1 MSGPQKK
8 AVLSGLPI
16 RIGEQVLTLADAQR
30 FAAIIQY
37 SDDAIITMDLN
48 GIITSWNPGAE
59 RIFGYSAEVVIGK
72 PLTILM
78 PPERHN
84 EEAVI
89 LERIRRGERIEHY
102 ETVRRRKDKSLI
114 DISLMVSPIKDEL
127 GVVVGASKI
136 ARDITERKRSEKLIA
151 DLAREAEHRAKNILA
166 VVQAMVK
173 LSQSD
178 TPEGLKQ
185 AIDGRLRA
193 IANVHA
199 LFVQSRWTGA
209 ELRSLIEE
217 ELSPYSR
224 GGART
229 RIEGPAL
236 LLAPEAAQTVAVI
249 LHELATNA
257 AKYGAL
263 SQDEG
268 CVDVAWSQA
277 EDGLLILRWTETG
290 GPPVDAPSHQGFG
303 TRVIDNMIRTLNGKV
318 YFNWQREGL
327 ECKIVL
333 PRAEK

>member
-1 MSGPQKK
+1 MSGPQNKD
-8 AVLSGLPI
+8 VLSGLPI

-30 FAAIIQY
+30 FAAIIQF
-37 SDDAIITMDLN
+37 SDDAIITKDLN

-59 RIFGYSAEVVIGK
+59 RIFGYSPEEVIGK
-72 PLTILM
+72 PVTILM
-78 PPERHN
+78 PPERHD

-89 LERIRRGERIEHY
+89 LARIRRGERVEHY
-102 ETVRRRKDKSLI
+102 ETVRRRKEGSLI
-114 DISLMVSPIKDEL
+114 DISLTVSPIKDEE

-136 ARDITERKRSEKLIA
+136 ARDITERKRAEGLIA
-151 DLAREAEHRAKNILA
+151 TLAREAEHRSKNALA
-166 VVQAMVK
+166 VVQAIVR

-178 TPEGLKQ
+178 TAEGLKQ
-185 AIDGRLRA
+185 AIDGRIRA
-193 IANVHA
+193 LANVHT

-209 ELRSLIEE
+209 ELRNLIEE

-229 RIEGPAL
+229 RIEGPAV
-236 LLAPEAAQTVAVI
+236 LLAQDAAQTIAVTM
-249 LHELATNA
+249 HELATNA

-268 CVDVAWSQA
+268 RVDVAWFQQD
-277 EDGLLILRWTETG
+277 DGSLILHWTETG
-290 GPPVDAPSHQGFG
+290 GPPVDAPSHKGFG
-303 TRVIDNMIRTLNGKV
+303 TRVIDNMMRSLNGQV
-318 YFNWQREGL
+318 YFNWQPQGL